1 MICLSLN
8 NSDFHSKSVIE
19 FICIYFIDKLFIIV
33 SKINVI
39 VGNILMLKN
48 DTIDKKNI
56 ICLCFQIM
64 ECHEMYFK

>member
-8 NSDFHSKSVIE
+8 YSDFHSKSVIE
-19 FICIYFIDKLFIIV
+19 FICIFHWQIIV

-56 ICLCFQIM
+56 ILI
-64 ECHEMYFK
+64 YVFKLWNVMKCTSNN